1 MGEDLAGMGA
11 GGALDYEE
19 NGFMEGQSPAM
30 VQDPA
35 MMTSEHQFDQALPVE
50 NNVVGA
56 AEDDT

>member
-19 NGFMEGQSPAM
+19 NDFMEGQSPAM

-35 MMTSEHQFDQALPVE
+35 MMTSEP
-50 NNVVGA
+50 
-56 AEDDT
+56 